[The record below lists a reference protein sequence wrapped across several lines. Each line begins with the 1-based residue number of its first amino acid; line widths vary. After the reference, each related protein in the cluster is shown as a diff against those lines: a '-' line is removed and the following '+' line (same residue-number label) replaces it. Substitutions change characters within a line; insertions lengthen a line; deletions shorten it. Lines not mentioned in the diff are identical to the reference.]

1 MLCTFQD
8 CCCGCCTM
16 QHDHNVNTSSRKN
29 VCLICCARRQL
40 KTCTKKK
47 GEVIVKVI
55 TSTIT
60 SPWLMSHSDW
70 RQCDLRHCVTCW
82 LLAASAAVVRKS
94 VSIEVT
100 LVRLPASLP
109 VSDVIVYLNLS
120 EKWYNGTATSTVVQH
135 RLISC
140 RHTHRQVCTLGSQ
153 TMRTNAVSAAATTT
167 T

>member
-29 VCLICCARRQL
+29 VCLICCARKQL
-40 KTCTKKK
+40 KTCTKK

-100 LVRLPASLP
+100 LVRLPACLP

-120 EKWYNGTATSTVVQH
+120 ENDTMGQPLQLQYSTD
-135 RLISC
+135 L
-140 RHTHRQVCTLGSQ
+140 
-153 TMRTNAVSAAATTT
+153 SAADTHIDKCAL
-167 T
+167 